1 MTVLHCSKTQSGK
14 VGAFYTLMTSDNHEA
29 SVFLPG
35 VIIPLIHSSVMQV
48 DDLLVLEEQLDVDV
62 RSLDTCQYAHST
74 FAEILNKIQKAVDD
88 LSLHQY
94 SNLHIWVQRLDE
106 QVGILW
112 FIITSN
118 FMCLNW
124 SIMMFITSERHF
136 QDNSFM
142 M

>member
-1 MTVLHCSKTQSGK
+1 MV
-14 VGAFYTLMTSDNHEA
+14 
-29 SVFLPG
+29 
-35 VIIPLIHSSVMQV
+35 QV

-106 QVGILW
+106 QVGL
-112 FIITSN
+112 
-118 FMCLNW
+118 LRP
-124 SIMMFITSERHF
+124 FITYFVHARIGVSLYLYILRNTYF
-136 QDNSFM
+136 LDYSFLTC
-142 M
+142 

>member
-1 MTVLHCSKTQSGK
+1 MIS
-14 VGAFYTLMTSDNHEA
+14 
-29 SVFLPG
+29 P
-35 VIIPLIHSSVMQV
+35 IIHFSPVVQV

-106 QVGILW
+106 QVGLLLM
-112 FIITSN
+112 TR
-118 FMCLNW
+118 LLEL
-124 SIMMFITSERHF
+124 ERFGYLCRKHLTT
-136 QDNSFM
+136 NL
-142 M
+142 

>member
-1 MTVLHCSKTQSGK
+1 MT
-14 VGAFYTLMTSDNHEA
+14 
-29 SVFLPG
+29 
-35 VIIPLIHSSVMQV
+35 QV

-106 QVGILW
+106 QVGLVITTGLSQSWRIIVVDFVGNILL
-112 FIITSN
+112 ICHDLSVLCHVDV
-118 FMCLNW
+118 M
-124 SIMMFITSERHF
+124 
-136 QDNSFM
+136 
-142 M
+142 

>member
-1 MTVLHCSKTQSGK
+1 MSQSTV
-14 VGAFYTLMTSDNHEA
+14 V
-29 SVFLPG
+29 
-35 VIIPLIHSSVMQV
+35 QV

-106 QVGILW
+106 QVGLNIFLIMTII
-112 FIITSN
+112 IITTSI
-118 FMCLNW
+118 
-124 SIMMFITSERHF
+124 SITIMMSVKFNHDLFIGALIANVLSCNAEKF
-136 QDNSFM
+136 WNDPK
-142 M
+142 

>member
-1 MTVLHCSKTQSGK
+1 
-14 VGAFYTLMTSDNHEA
+14 MTS
-29 SVFLPG
+29 P
-35 VIIPLIHSSVMQV
+35 IIHFPVVQV

-106 QVGILW
+106 QVGRLLM
-112 FIITSN
+112 TR
-118 FMCLNW
+118 LL
-124 SIMMFITSERHF
+124 EL
-136 QDNSFM
+136 
-142 M
+142 

>member
-1 MTVLHCSKTQSGK
+1 MV
-14 VGAFYTLMTSDNHEA
+14 
-29 SVFLPG
+29 
-35 VIIPLIHSSVMQV
+35 QV

-106 QVGILW
+106 QVSLLLRAHPLE
-112 FIITSN
+112 F
-118 FMCLNW
+118 
-124 SIMMFITSERHF
+124 SINVLVTCIGNTRLFPDLSGET
-136 QDNSFM
+136 
-142 M
+142 